1 MHSNEDPAQPKIN
14 IFIKKKKN
22 DPISLL
28 KVKFSADSEW
38 RKIHLESIVFIGD
51 AWASAGTDQETV
63 KVHFRAKMR
72 R

>member
-14 IFIKKKKN
+14 IFYLKKKN
-22 DPISLL
+22 DPVILL

-51 AWASAGTDQETV
+51 AWASAGTDRETV